1 MAEQQ
6 IVAKIFV
13 KQSGYQI
20 PKAFRIYDTGRSI
33 FLIRGLVFWFKAIWG
48 AIEIKNSLDPF

>member
-20 PKAFRIYDTGRSI
+20 PKAFRIYETGRSHI
-33 FLIRGLVFWFKAIWG
+33 GI
-48 AIEIKNSLDPF
+48 